1 MKFSAQEEYGL
12 RCLLAIGR
20 VGEGGSL
27 TVNEISSAEGLTVP
41 NVAKLVNILRREGFV
56 KSTRGQSGGYALAHD
71 AVEIRLSE
79 VLAAL
84 GGKLYDEEFCERHS
98 GASGSCVHDSSCAV
112 RTVWNKVQIA
122 VDDVL
127 EDMRLADLLPK
138 YSGPKDRDT
147 LSGVAL
153 INE

>member
-71 AVEIRLSE
+71 AADIRLSE

-98 GASGSCVHDSSCAV
+98 GTSGSCVHDSSCAV

-122 VDDVL
+122 VDEVL
-127 EDMRLADLLPK
+127 EDMRLADLLSK

-153 INE
+153 IND